1 MKRKILLIDES
12 LTVQKV
18 VALTLD
24 KTKYQLTFAKSRPE
38 VMKLVLESP
47 PDLILIS
54 DQMTEIGVASFPK
67 EMETWLGG
75 VREAAP
81 VVLITGQDIKDPK
94 HYAGVLKKPFSP
106 QALQDMVQDVLK
118 SRALPTSENIDELE
132 DERLQKIF
140 NDTFADESTLVRET
154 FRAEVE
160 AEEPTL
166 LNQTAKRSR
175 MNETEE
181 AKTSL
186 WEIGGAKNS
195 PDLWGN
201 NAAATD
207 SASDLRASA
216 APVSEAEIQKHLD
229 NGQLDALLDR
239 MLTRL
244 VPPIVEKLVNE
255 RLDKLLKEQ
264 ENFLDLKT

>member
-1 MKRKILLIDES
+1 MKKKILLIDES

-24 KTKYQLTFAKSRPE
+24 KNRYALTFAKSRAE
-38 VMKLVLESP
+38 VTKLLLENP
-47 PDLILIS
+47 PDLILLS
-54 DQMTEIGVASFPK
+54 DQVGEFNAASFPK

-81 VVLITGQDIKDPK
+81 VILITAQDIKEQR
-94 HYAGVLKKPFSP
+94 HYAGVLRKPFSP
-106 QALQDMVQDVLK
+106 QALQDLVQEWVKPETD
-118 SRALPTSENIDELE
+118 SAGDLE

-160 AEEPTL
+160 AEEPTGFKEVRGRGA
-166 LNQTAKRSR
+166 TDPMS
-175 MNETEE
+175 
-181 AKTSL
+181 TSL
-186 WEIGGAKNS
+186 WEINPPTPKGAAESDGWSKRTTAEVAKSS
-195 PDLWGN
+195 PKGSEHVSDADLEKFLSSQRI
-201 NAAATD
+201 D
-207 SASDLRASA
+207 E
-216 APVSEAEIQKHLD
+216 VV
-229 NGQLDALLDR
+229 DR
-239 MLTRL
+239 VLSRV

-264 ENFLDLKT
+264 EQFLELKS

>member
-1 MKRKILLIDES
+1 MKKKILLIDES

-24 KTKYQLTFAKSRPE
+24 KSKYQLSFAKSRPE
-38 VMKLVLESP
+38 VMKLVLENP
-47 PDLILIS
+47 PDLILLS
-54 DQMTEIGVASFPK
+54 DQMSDMSVGNFPK

-81 VVLITGQDIKDPK
+81 VVLISSQDIKEQK
-94 HYAGVLKKPFSP
+94 HYASVLKKPFSP
-106 QALQDMVQDVLK
+106 QSLQDVVQELLK
-118 SRALPTSENIDELE
+118 NRFEEHDETLDEIE
-132 DERLQKIF
+132 DERLHKIF

-160 AEEPTL
+160 QEEPTL
-166 LNQTAKRSR
+166 LNRVGK
-175 MNETEE
+175 NKED

-186 WEIGGAKNS
+186 WEVSSPSMIQNSAPNTSGAGELWHSES
-195 PDLWGN
+195 PRGTSPTL
-201 NAAATD
+201 
-207 SASDLRASA
+207 
-216 APVSEAEIQKHLD
+216 SEAEAKQYISAQNLD
-229 NGQLDALLDR
+229 EVVDKLL
-239 MLTRL
+239 TKL

-264 ENFLDLKT
+264 EQFLDLKS